1 MRSLSILSIFFTS
14 IAASLAAEGG
24 SLTLNQALAFATSR
38 SPELAAFSYD
48 QRAADAR
55 LLQAGL
61 KPNAVVSLESEDFLG
76 GGEFSGFQQSQT
88 TLSLGRL
95 LELGGKRATRI
106 EVARAGQVA
115 VQFDYEAKRRDVL
128 RRTTEAFVEV
138 LGAQRRVDLA
148 EETAK
153 LAGEFIPLI
162 QRRAQAG
169 VASTVETARGDV
181 ALATAQIGVEQ
192 ARRDLAAARRTL
204 ATQWGAKEAT
214 FAEVSGDLG
223 RRPPLP
229 SFAMLHAKLAG
240 HPLVARW
247 DAERDVRMAI
257 VAREKAN
264 AKPDITVSGGARW
277 LANDGRGEPALVA
290 GVSIPLPFSNRN
302 QGNIA
307 EAQALAEKT
316 EAEKRAAQAALT
328 AQLGEAW
335 EALAKALKQIEILE
349 GKLLPAANSA
359 IEAASTAYQAG
370 RLSQLE
376 ILDARRTL
384 TDARTQALQARI
396 AAHKAAAMLD
406 ALTATSPD
414 FTDKNVQP
422 PARKR

>member
-1 MRSLSILSIFFTS
+1 MKTFLSIFLICLTS
-14 IAASLAAEGG
+14 RLLAADGG
-24 SLTLNQALAFATSR
+24 ALTLREALALATSR

-61 KPNAVVSLESEDFLG
+61 KPNPVVLLEGEDFLG
-76 GGEFSGFQQSQT
+76 GGDYSGLQQSQT

-95 LELGGKRATRI
+95 LEMGGKRSART
-106 EVARAGQVA
+106 EVARAGQAA
-115 VQFDYEAKRRDVL
+115 VQYDYEAKRREVL

-153 LAGEFIPLI
+153 LAGEFVPLI
-162 QRRAQAG
+162 LKRAKAG

-214 FAEVSGDLG
+214 FSQVSGDLD
-223 RRPPLP
+223 RRPALP
-229 SFAMLHAKLAG
+229 SFSSAYAKLG
-240 HPLVARW
+240 RHPLITRW

-277 LANDGRGEPALVA
+277 LANDGGGDPALVA

-335 EALAKALKQIEILE
+335 EALAKALKQLEILE

-359 IEAASTAYQAG
+359 IEAAATSYEAG

-396 AAHKAAAMLD
+396 AAHKAAATLD
-406 ALTATSPD
+406 ALTATSPE
-414 FTDKNVQP
+414 FMDKNVQP